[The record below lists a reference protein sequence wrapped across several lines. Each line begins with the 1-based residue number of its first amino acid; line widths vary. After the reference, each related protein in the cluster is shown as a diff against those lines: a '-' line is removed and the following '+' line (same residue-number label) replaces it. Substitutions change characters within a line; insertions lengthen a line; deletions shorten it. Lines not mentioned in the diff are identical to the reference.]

1 MGGGNRMIIIY
12 YKGKDMRG
20 LGKGGKDKIASAISR
35 IIPELI
41 KTQKALAI
49 ISKNIKLDIQ
59 LILK

>member
-1 MGGGNRMIIIY
+1 MIKIY
-12 YKGKDMRG
+12 YKRKDMRG
-20 LGKGGKDKIASAISR
+20 LDKDDKDKIASAISK

-41 KTQKALAI
+41 KTQKALSM

>member
-1 MGGGNRMIIIY
+1 MIKIY
-12 YKGKDMRG
+12 YKRKAMQGLYKDR
-20 LGKGGKDKIASAISR
+20 IASAIGK

-41 KTQKALAI
+41 KTQKALAV